1 MKKLMLAAAML
12 MGSSAAHADKIGELL
27 RAIDRAAWEA
37 KILKIEKYQEHCR
50 NGFTSACSL
59 LETELRELRRQIA
72 RLPREQSRQQEV
84 PVQNTRVEQ

>member
-1 MKKLMLAAAML
+1 MKKLILAALLLSA
-12 MGSSAAHADKIGELL
+12 SAAHADRVSELL
-27 RAIDRAAWEA
+27 RAIDKAAWEA